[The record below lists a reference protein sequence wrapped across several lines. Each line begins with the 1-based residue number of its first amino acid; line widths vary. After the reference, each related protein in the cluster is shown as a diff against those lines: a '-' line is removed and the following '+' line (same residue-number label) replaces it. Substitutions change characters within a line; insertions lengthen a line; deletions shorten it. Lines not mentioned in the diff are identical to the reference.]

1 MKLGNKRYSD
11 VLVFCTMTGFRL
23 AELCKSLK
31 LLRDRGK
38 LEEYLN
44 MENMVIGH
52 CMFPSTFLRR
62 TKNALY
68 PE

>member
-1 MKLGNKRYSD
+1 
-11 VLVFCTMTGFRL
+11 MTGFRL
-23 AELCKSLK
+23 AELCKTLK
-31 LLRDRGK
+31 LLKDRGK

-52 CMFPSTFLRR
+52 FMFPSTFLRR

-68 PE
+68 LK